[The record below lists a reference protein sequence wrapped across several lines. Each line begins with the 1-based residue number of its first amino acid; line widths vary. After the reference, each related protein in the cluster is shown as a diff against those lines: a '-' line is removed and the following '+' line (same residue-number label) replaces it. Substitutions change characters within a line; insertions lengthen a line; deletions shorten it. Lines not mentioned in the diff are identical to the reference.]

1 MDVKNMKY
9 SYTLE
14 NTDDITIAELI
25 SKLKQLPQEDFCDDS
40 YLDLYRLE
48 KEDPILELE
57 KSVKFHESELDR
69 FERAVI
75 NHKEK
80 LFYIREELDILKQL
94 KSNEQQQ

>member
-1 MDVKNMKY
+1 MKY

-14 NTDDITIAELI
+14 DTEDITIAELI

-57 KSVKFHESELDR
+57 KSVKFHEGELNR
-69 FERAVI
+69 FEKAVI

-80 LFYIREELDILKQL
+80 LLYIKEELEILKQL
-94 KSNEQQQ
+94 ENNEQQQ